1 MNLKLTIEGDASAL
15 ARVLAFVGAGDGA
28 VAAPNLAPVGQM
40 PTIPPM
46 PSGDADDDDN
56 GPPAVVAAGT
66 VDKDGLPWD
75 ERIHAKSKATNADG
89 TWRKRR
95 NVDDATVAMVET
107 QLRAGSPAPFV
118 PAAPVT
124 PPLPPMA
131 VPPVPMTVA
140 PVAPPMP
147 IPDAPGT
154 APAMP
159 PMPPVPQVA
168 PIAPPMPAAP
178 AASPVVDQAAPMDMA
193 TFMQHISVKMTEKD
207 GAGAPLVHMEYLQ
220 GLATQIATAFNSP
233 VASITD
239 IGTNPN
245 MITYAAQLM
254 QRDGKW

>member
-1 MNLKLTIEGDASAL
+1 MNFELKIISNDASAI
-15 ARVLAFVGAGDGA
+15 ARVLAALDAGGPT
-28 VAAPNLAPVGQM
+28 VSAASRTGPVISVPAM
-40 PTIPPM
+40 PPM
-46 PSGDADDDDN
+46 PSGDTDDDDN
-56 GPPAVVAAGT
+56 GPVAAVADGAL
-66 VDKDGLPWD
+66 DADGLPWD
-75 ERIHAKSKATNADG
+75 ERIHAKSKAQVAGDR
-89 TWRKRR
+89 WRKRR
-95 NVDDATVAMVET
+95 GVDDATVAMVEA
-107 QLRAGSPAPFV
+107 QLRGAAAPAMPS
-118 PAAPVT
+118 AAPVT
-124 PPLPPMA
+124 PPPAPMA
-131 VPPVPMTVA
+131 LPPVPMTAA

-159 PMPPVPQVA
+159 PMPPVA